1 MHVYL
6 AIGSCVLSLMHLE
19 IHALFMIGKS
29 ALAVVPIF
37 DDNDNDINSSPYRS
51 APVIYACPW
60 SMMFMQVSPQL
71 VMSTCTVELTC
82 ALLNLLN
89 L

>member
-1 MHVYL
+1 MYVYL

-37 DDNDNDINSSPYRS
+37 DDNVMILIAPPIDPPLSS
-51 APVIYACPW
+51 
-60 SMMFMQVSPQL
+60 MH
-71 VMSTCTVELTC
+71 
-82 ALLNLLN
+82 ALGQ
-89 L
+89 